1 MITAKEL
8 RKTSKGNT
16 YMILQD
22 SPSTFHVSVS
32 IGNYVIYDFI
42 NTASSVEEIYQHG
55 EHLEKE
61 LQNKI
66 DINQI

>member
-1 MITAKEL
+1 
-8 RKTSKGNT
+8 
-16 YMILQD
+16 MILQD

-42 NTASSVEEIYQHG
+42 NTASNVEEIYQHG

-61 LQNKI
+61 LQDKI

>member
-1 MITAKEL
+1 MIAAKEI

-42 NTASSVEEIYQHG
+42 NTASNVEEIYQRG
-55 EHLEKE
+55 EKLETE
-61 LQNKI
+61 LQEKI

>member
-8 RKTSKGNT
+8 RKTSKGNP

-32 IGNYVIYDFI
+32 IGNYIIYDFI

-55 EHLEKE
+55 ENLETE
-61 LQNKI
+61 LQEKI
-66 DINQI
+66 NLKKL

>member
-8 RKTSKGNT
+8 RKTSKGNP

-32 IGNYVIYDFI
+32 IDNYIIYDFI

-55 EHLEKE
+55 ENLETE